1 MTIALP
7 LRDSIARRYAL
18 TVVLTVV
25 VTWSLAGLFNAFGG
39 VWALPSLEDSGLLD
53 QAANMVR
60 IIEAAPPAI
69 REQLASAATTPTIR
83 VGWYAATSAV
93 STVLGQVIDQVPKRS
108 REVETRLGDRPRTVR
123 ILQPDGSSDALM
135 STPEFQEERTK
146 YPHAYVLAVQYSDGS
161 WLVFTVPEKL
171 WGLSWLK
178 RWAIWLLF
186 LTVSTGIVST
196 IATRQLVRP
205 IRRFAKAIRLF
216 GTNPQAPP
224 IAETGPRELKGVISA
239 FNAMQ
244 AQIQKFVAY
253 RTAMLAAISHD
264 LRTPLTRMRL
274 RGDFIADE
282 VQQARLFRDVDELQ
296 AMVDGALAFF
306 RGDSDEEAMTSFNL
320 SGVLRSGNS
329 NRLCRASAR
338 GVSRS
343 PVCAETSLDQLDRER
358 RQIWHAPDDRA
369 DLSGKDLHDHGQ
381 GSGVG
386 HSGRSSGARVQPLL
400 PARNLAQPLDRR
412 GWPRPD
418 RGAGDRPGAWR
429 RYSPVKPVCRRIGS
443 IGHAAADCLVRPC
456 RRRPTASGT
465 RAPDDGSRFVSLGG

>member
-1 MTIALP
+1 MNIALAP
-7 LRDSIARRYAL
+7 RDSIARRFAL

-25 VTWSLAGLFNAFGG
+25 VTWSLAGLFNVFGG
-39 VWALPSLEDSGLLD
+39 VWALPSLERSGLLD

-108 REVETRLGDRPRTVR
+108 REVETRLGDSPRTVR

-135 STPEFQEERTK
+135 STPEFQEQHTK

-171 WGLSWLK
+171 WGLPWLK

-216 GTNPQAPP
+216 GTNPQAQP
-224 IAETGPRELKGVISA
+224 IAETGPRELASVISA

-274 RGDFIADE
+274 RGEFIADE

-306 RGDSDEEAMTSFNL
+306 RGDSDEEAMTSFDFP
-320 SGVLRSGNS
+320 GVLQTIANDYADQGIEIRYAGPSRVVYRG
-329 NRLCRASAR
+329 RPFALKRAFTNLIENAVKYGTPPTIELTCQEKTITIMVR
-338 GVSRS
+338 
-343 PVCAETSLDQLDRER
+343 DQ
-358 RQIWHAPDDRA
+358 
-369 DLSGKDLHDHGQ
+369 G
-381 GSGVG
+381 
-386 HSGRSSGARVQPLL
+386 
-400 PARNLAQPLDRR
+400 
-412 GWPRPD
+412 
-418 RGAGDRPGAWR
+418 PG
-429 RYSPVKPVCRRIGS
+429 I
-443 IGHAAADCLVRPC
+443 
-456 RRRPTASGT
+456 PTASLERVFNPFYRLESSRSRTTGGVGLGLT
-465 RAPDDGSRFVSLGG
+465 AALAIVRGHGGDIVLSNLPDGGLGASVTLPRVA

>member
-1 MTIALP
+1 
-7 LRDSIARRYAL
+7 
-18 TVVLTVV
+18 
-25 VTWSLAGLFNAFGG
+25 
-39 VWALPSLEDSGLLD
+39 VWALPSLEGSGLLD
-53 QAANMVR
+53 QAADMVS
-60 IIEAAPPAI
+60 IIEAAPPAM
-69 REQLASAATTPTIR
+69 RERLASAATTPTIR
-83 VGWYAATSAV
+83 VGWYAATSPA
-93 STVLGQVIDQVPKRS
+93 STVLGRVTDQVPKRS

-171 WGLSWLK
+171 WGLPWPK
-178 RWAIWLLF
+178 RWAIWLVF

-216 GTNPQAPP
+216 GTNPHAPP
-224 IAETGPRELKGVISA
+224 IAETGPRELAGVISA

-274 RGDFIADE
+274 RGEFIADE

-306 RGDSDEEAMTSFNL
+306 RGDADEEPMTSFNL
-320 SGVLRSGNS
+320 PGLLQTIANDYADQGVQIAYAGPPHAVYRGRPFALKRAFTNLIENAVKYGTPPTIELTCEDKKMTIMVRDQGPGIPAEALERVFSPFYRLES
-329 NRLCRASAR
+329 SRNRTT
-338 GVSRS
+338 G
-343 PVCAETSLDQLDRER
+343 
-358 RQIWHAPDDRA
+358 
-369 DLSGKDLHDHGQ
+369 
-381 GSGVG
+381 GVG
-386 HSGRSSGARVQPLL
+386 LGLTAAQAIIRGHGGDIVLSNL
-400 PARNLAQPLDRR
+400 PAGGLGALVTL
-412 GWPRPD
+412 PR
-418 RGAGDRPGAWR
+418 
-429 RYSPVKPVCRRIGS
+429 I
-443 IGHAAADCLVRPC
+443 
-456 RRRPTASGT
+456 T
-465 RAPDDGSRFVSLGG
+465 